1 MTPRF
6 DEIFELSQEEKDHL
20 IALGFSDLVIQPV
33 NVAGNTSWAAEV
45 FVDNGRWTFA
55 WALDLRPSRDE
66 ARAAARCLLQGM
78 VRGRQVA
85 KEQHPAVAF
94 DDPDDIERV
103 QQAHQ
108 AVLAQIEEGYA
119 ARRETLGLD
128 S

>member
-1 MTPRF
+1 MQPRF

-20 IALGFSDLVIQPV
+20 TALGFSDLVIQPV

-45 FVDNGRWTFA
+45 FVDNGRWNFA

-78 VRGRQVA
+78 VRGRLVA
-85 KEQHPAVAF
+85 REQHPSVEF
-94 DDPDDIERV
+94 DDDDIDRV
-103 QQAHQ
+103 QLAHQ

>member
-1 MTPRF
+1 MQPRF

-20 IALGFSDLVIQPV
+20 TALGFADLVIQPV

-45 FVDNGRWTFA
+45 FVDNGRQTFA

-78 VRGRQVA
+78 VRGRLVA
-85 KEQHPAVAF
+85 REQHPAVAF
-94 DDPDDIERV
+94 EEPDTERV
-103 QQAHQ
+103 QMAHQ

-119 ARRETLGLD
+119 ARRETLGFE